1 MDNLDG
7 YIENLKASLNE
18 KVFSPV
24 FIRLANVYFL
34 NKQYEACISV
44 CKTGLEIYPDYLTAR
59 VLMLKSLLKLGHLN
73 EAEKCFNDIESK
85 IANLPIHAKF
95 KESLVKL
102 RQEPNQERI
111 FYNFAKEPSL
121 RFDDNKDSVM
131 NIIGKSRLKSIE
143 VKDDNLNELE
153 RKVNRDR
160 FEKMKTNFDNA
171 SLVLH
176 SSGNTY
182 DNTKKQEAKEELF
195 GRIKIVTETLAD
207 IYAQQGNFKEAF
219 NAYNLLLRAGTPNKK
234 RIESKLLEL
243 ERINFAGEE
252 N

>member
-1 MDNLDG
+1 MDNFDG

-18 KVFSPV
+18 KIFSPL

-34 NKQYEACISV
+34 NKQYESCISV
-44 CKTGLEIYPDYLTAR
+44 CKTGLEIYPDYLTAK
-59 VLMLKSLLKLGHLN
+59 VLLLKSLLKLGHLN

-85 IANLPIHAKF
+85 IINLPIHAKF

-121 RFDDNKDSVM
+121 VFQDNKDSIM
-131 NIIGKSRLKSIE
+131 NIVGKSKLKSIE
-143 VKDDNLNELE
+143 FKNNDLSELE
-153 RKVNRDR
+153 KKVSKDR
-160 FEKMKTNFDNA
+160 FEKIKTNFESIPLA
-171 SLVLH
+171 H
-176 SSGNTY
+176 ITGNHN
-182 DNTKKQEAKEELF
+182 DHKKRHDGKEELF

-243 ERINFAGEE
+243 ERISLGGDE

>member
-18 KVFSPV
+18 KIFSPV

-44 CKTGLEIYPDYLTAR
+44 CKTGLDIYPDYLTAK
-59 VLMLKSLLKLGHLN
+59 VLLLKSLLKLGHLN
-73 EAEKCFNDIESK
+73 EAEKYFNEIESK
-85 IANLPIHAKF
+85 IINLPIHAKL

-102 RQEPNQERI
+102 KHEPNQERI
-111 FYNFAKEPSL
+111 FYNFAKEPAL
-121 RFDDNKDSVM
+121 KFDSNKDSVM
-131 NIIGKSRLKSIE
+131 SIIGKSKLKSLE
-143 VKDDNLNELE
+143 AKNNDPDELE
-153 RKVNRDR
+153 KKVNNEK
-160 FEKMKTNFDNA
+160 FEKLKAQFE
-171 SLVLH
+171 SVLLH
-176 SSGNTY
+176 SRGTPSH
-182 DNTKKQEAKEELF
+182 DEDLRQEQKEELF

-219 NAYNLLLRAGTPNKK
+219 NAYNLLIRAGAPNKK

-243 ERINFAGEE
+243 ERISFGSGDN
-252 N
+252 